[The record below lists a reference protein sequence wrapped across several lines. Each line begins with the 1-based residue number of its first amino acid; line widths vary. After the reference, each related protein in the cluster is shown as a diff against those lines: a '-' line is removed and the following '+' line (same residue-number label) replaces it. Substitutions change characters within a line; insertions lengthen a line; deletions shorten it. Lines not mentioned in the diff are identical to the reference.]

1 MIDFFMT
8 KKCKIYTKMISPNG
22 AGDSI
27 SWEERGDIRA
37 YIEPLSGEKL
47 LLSNA
52 GEKTDISLIIYT
64 KNNINNGERVLIT
77 NSNYDGLYEIQ
88 QREFYQMPF
97 FNYYKGY
104 LVKTDENI

>member
-1 MIDFFMT
+1 MT
-8 KKCKIYTKMISPNG
+8 KKCKIYTKTISPNG

-52 GEKTDISLIIYT
+52 GEKTDISLILYT
-64 KNNINNGERVLIT
+64 KDYICSGERVLISD
-77 NSNYDGLYEIQ
+77 SNNDGLYEIQ
-88 QREFYQMPF
+88 QREFYKMPF
-97 FNYYKGY
+97 INYYKGY

>member
-8 KKCKIYTKMISPNG
+8 KKCKIYAKTITPNG

-27 SWEERGDIRA
+27 DWIERDTIKA
-37 YIEPLSGEKL
+37 YIEPLNGEKL
-47 LLSNA
+47 LGTDA
-52 GEKTDISLIIYT
+52 GNKTDISLILYT

-77 NSNYDGLYEIQ
+77 YAGYGGLYEIQ

-97 FNYYKGY
+97 FSYYKGY